1 MSENANILLCEVSNS
16 GVAVVHLN
24 RPEARNALNLP
35 LRTAL
40 ADTFRKLQDDP
51 EVRCVVV
58 AGKGPCFAA
67 GADLREAADLGPA
80 DIWGMEVLR
89 HWRALAEFTKPLI
102 AAVHGAAL
110 GGGCELAMHADI
122 IVAEESAKLGQPEV
136 AVGIMP
142 GGGATQRLMRAVGK
156 FRAMPMMLT
165 GEAITGRR
173 AYEIGLASEVAPEG
187 QALQRAME
195 IAEQIARRPPI
206 AVRLTKEVALAGA
219 DAPLATGL
227 MLERRAFELLFDTQD
242 QKEGM
247 HAFLERRTPTFKG
260 Q

>member
-1 MSENANILLCEVSNS
+1 MPGHEDILICDVADT

-35 LRTAL
+35 LRTVM

-51 EVRCVVV
+51 AVRCVVI

-67 GADLREAADLGPA
+67 GADLREAVEQGPRE
-80 DIWGMEVLR
+80 IWAMEVLR
-89 HWRALAEFTKPLI
+89 HWRALAEFPKPLI

-122 IVAEESAKLGQPEV
+122 IIVEEGARLGQPEV

-165 GEAITGRR
+165 GDLITGKQ
-173 AYEIGLASEVAPEG
+173 AFEMGLASEVVADG
-187 QALQRAME
+187 TALEHAVAM
-195 IAEQIARRPPI
+195 AERIARRPPI

-247 HAFLERRTPTFKG
+247 HAFLERRTPVFKG